1 MQILV
6 VDDHDETRELVARHF
21 ARSSHAVT
29 LAGSC
34 RDAEALLAEREFDV
48 VVLDVMLPDG
58 SGIDLCARVRRSGS
72 AVPILLLTAR
82 GDVRDRVLGLDAGA
96 DDYLVKPF
104 ALAELVARVRALGRR
119 GPIRREESL
128 SFGAVSVDLEK
139 REVCVEGR
147 PIPLTAREVAI
158 VQVLASRRGV
168 VSREFLLE
176 SVWGESSESAQNS
189 LDVLIGRIRR
199 KLGEHGSVLRTVRGL
214 GYSLG
219 RPE

>member
-6 VDDHDETRELVARHF
+6 VEDHAETLALVARHF
-21 ARSSHAVT
+21 AR
-29 LAGSC
+29 AGYGVASAACC
-34 RDAEALLAEREFDV
+34 RDAQDLLAEREFDV
-48 VVLDVMLPDG
+48 VVLDIMLPDG
-58 SGIDLCARVRRSGS
+58 SGIDLCARLRRRGTV
-72 AVPILLLTAR
+72 VPILLLTAR
-82 GDVRDRVLGLDAGA
+82 GDVRDRVSGLEAGA

-119 GPIRREESL
+119 GPIRREQSH
-128 SFGAVSVDLEK
+128 SFGDVSVDVER
-139 REVCVEGR
+139 REVCVSGR
-147 PIPLTAREVAI
+147 PIPLTAREISI

-168 VSREFLLE
+168 VSREFLLD
-176 SVWGESSESAQNS
+176 SVWGDSSESAQNS

-214 GYSLG
+214 GYSLE